1 MGTYKGIDL
10 EVNLII
16 LDMIGE
22 LRFNSDGEVDVLD
35 IIPIAIEI
43 GEFNNL
49 YNNGHWNDND
59 RNDCYNKVYE
69 LI

>member
-1 MGTYKGIDL
+1 MILNKEL

-16 LDMIGE
+16 LDMIEE

-35 IIPIAIEI
+35 VIPIAIEI
-43 GEFNNL
+43 GEINNL
-49 YNNGHWNDND
+49 YNNGNWNDSD

-69 LI
+69 LL